1 MPFDE
6 RVITLEEY
14 GYEKFRNEL
23 KRIGKE
29 NKTYDKRNIDWFDTL
44 PDTFLDYDEWFFL
57 FDGNKPAAFS
67 TIQKYYNGCY
77 RLLTRTYIYRDYRI
91 FMNPR
96 KADLDNPTMT
106 MRLLPHQLNHID
118 CYTSA
123 FVSMQSISRRPA
135 ISRYSS
141 RMQAHTKLDWNLAPN
156 MMLTCDKDYGKDCWQ
171 NIIYNGKK
179 PDLQEM
185 TIEEWKDKWQKSV

>member
-1 MPFDE
+1 MVDAIDE
-6 RVITLEEY
+6 RIVTLEEY
-14 GYEKFRNEL
+14 GHQKFRNEL
-23 KRIGKE
+23 MRIGAE

-44 PDTFLDYDEWFFL
+44 PDTFLDYEEWFFL
-57 FDGNKPAAFS
+57 FDGNTPAAFS
-67 TIQKYYNGCY
+67 SIQKYYDGCY

-106 MRLLPHQLNHID
+106 MRLLPYQLNHID
-118 CYTSA
+118 GYTST
-123 FVSMQSISRRPA
+123 FVSMQGLSRRPA

-141 RMQAHTKLDWNLAPN
+141 RMQAHTKLDWDLSPN
-156 MMLTCDKDYGKDCWQ
+156 MMLTCDQDYGKDCWQ

-179 PDLQEM
+179 PNLQEM
-185 TIEEWKDKWQKSV
+185 TIEEWKDKW